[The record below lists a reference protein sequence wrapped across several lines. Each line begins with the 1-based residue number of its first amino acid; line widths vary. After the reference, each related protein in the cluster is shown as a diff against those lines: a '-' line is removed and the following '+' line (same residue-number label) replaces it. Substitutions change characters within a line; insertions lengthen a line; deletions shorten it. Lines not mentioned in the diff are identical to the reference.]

1 MTISRARAAGLLGT
15 FAAAALAPLPLEGGA
30 WVLPR
35 GEAWAKV
42 SLLRQ
47 TTEERYFLDASRTPY
62 FFEGVNRTSGLF
74 VDVRYGLVARLEVVA
89 QLAVFDLQFDDLAD
103 ERRSTGIGDLRLAA
117 RYAVVTG
124 GPTVA
129 SVGAAVKFPTGEF
142 VNDAEVVPVGEGQY
156 DFDVTAE
163 VGHSFRPRRAYATA
177 RVGYRFRTQNRE
189 NGIHP
194 GDELLWSAEVG
205 HRLVSRLGLSVA
217 ARGLHGGT
225 STSFGLEIPTLKRE
239 AVYVTPGLTWELGPG
254 RGVELSLPFTVK
266 GRNWPAGLSVGI
278 GFYSRF

>member
-1 MTISRARAAGLLGT
+1 MSTLRRAAGLLGT
-15 FAAAALAPLPLEGGA
+15 LTAAALAPLPLEAGA

-35 GEAWAKV
+35 GQAWAKA
-42 SLLRQ
+42 SLLHQ
-47 TTEERYFLDASRTPY
+47 TTEERYFLDTSRIPY
-62 FFEGVNRTSGLF
+62 FFEGVNRTSALF
-74 VDVRYGLVARLEVVA
+74 LDLRYGLVARLEVGA

-117 RYAVVTG
+117 RYGIVAG

-156 DFDVTAE
+156 DGDVTAE
-163 VGHSFRPRRAYATA
+163 VGHSFWPRRAYVTA
-177 RVGYRFRTQNRE
+177 RVGYRFRTENRK

-194 GDELLWSAEVG
+194 GDEFLWSAEAG

-217 ARGLHGGT
+217 ASGLHGGT

-239 AVYVTPGLTWELGPG
+239 VVYITPGLSWDLGPG

-266 GRNWPAGLSVGI
+266 GRNWPAGLSVGV